1 MEITDDYDLD
11 ILFDIEHLDDIYNI
25 YQDIKEYDKDSYLY
39 FFDKIEFVDF
49 YKIIRNNI
57 DIESSI
63 EFLEKIYNN
72 ENSYDMEDE
81 NNERLDDLSRKN
93 LYVKNKKNT
102 KEEYK

>member
-11 ILFDIEHLDDIYNI
+11 ILFDMEHLDDIYNI
-25 YQDIKEYDKDSYLY
+25 YEDIKEYDKNSYSYL
-39 FFDKIEFVDF
+39 FDKIEFVDF

-63 EFLEKIYNN
+63 EFLQKIYNN

-81 NNERLDDLSRKN
+81 NNERLNDLSRKN